1 MSRIYLYWIVRI
13 TGVLL
18 ILAGVF
24 LPVDLVADHAI
35 APHIARQILEQSGAA
50 RLQELQEQF
59 RLSLQFLRIAFSLL
73 GSWVLFVGLLW
84 KVLMRWVSDV
94 AVPGAGSVHGH
105 VSRGELLYPLAWA
118 VIVIAL
124 GVPLLFKG
132 FDSVELI
139 NFVMMAERG
148 PLVTMAC
155 QNLPP
160 RAAQLGYTVI
170 VSLLAKVLD
179 KPELAVR
186 LPALVLGALAVF
198 PVFSLARRYGSI
210 VYANLV
216 CGGMAATGFYHFYNT
231 YGRGYAMALLAY
243 LVCTTVALRLRE
255 SSTWR
260 DWIAYI
266 VPFVV
271 ACYTHLASGLYLGLL
286 TILVLA
292 DRAVRVRREDG
303 RLPAVLKS
311 MVQPAIVLGTAF
323 FVIAVLYSVGIP
335 SSRAYMRNLSL
346 TDYYMSYHV
355 NVRLLR
361 VMAESWAWVRDASPA
376 AMVQAVLAVVGVV
389 MGIRRRP
396 WTTAYLLLPLAV
408 SVVLI
413 WSRGLYVFTRY
424 FLHFLPAYVM
434 FAVLPLWAL
443 VPKRLR
449 AWRAAM
455 LTIVAAFLVGAGILS
470 MKRLYT
476 MERHGVRSAVRDV
489 QAMKEEGQ
497 TVMVALDPYITARHY
512 DPTVVSGY
520 TDDLFLQQVRSD
532 DPPEFVI
539 SVPYLDYDIPGGTE
553 LLTDRY
559 ELIKTYRSWL
569 DVDDNQDSILL
580 YRLKAEERD
589 ES

>member
-1 MSRIYLYWIVRI
+1 MRIA
-13 TGVLL
+13 GVLL
-18 ILAGVF
+18 ILAGVLF
-24 LPVDLVADHAI
+24 PVDLVADRAI

-59 RLSLQFLRIAFSLL
+59 RLSLMFLRIAFGLL
-73 GSWVLFVGLLW
+73 GSWLLFVGLLW
-84 KVLMRWVSDV
+84 KVLMRWVADV
-94 AVPGAGSVHGH
+94 AVPGAGRVHEQ
-105 VSRGELLYPLAWA
+105 VSRVELLYPLAWA
-118 VIVIAL
+118 VIIIAL
-124 GVPLLFKG
+124 GVPMLFKG
-132 FDSVELI
+132 LDSIELI

-160 RAAQLGYTVI
+160 RAAQIGYTVL

-179 KPELAVR
+179 NPELAAR
-186 LPALVLGALAVF
+186 LPALVLGALVAF
-198 PVFSLARRYGSI
+198 PVFSIARRYGSI
-210 VYANLV
+210 VFANLV

-243 LVCTTVALRLRE
+243 LVCTNVALKLRE

-260 DWIAYI
+260 DWIVYV

-286 TILVLA
+286 TLLLLL
-292 DRAVRVRREDG
+292 DRALRVRREDA
-303 RLPAVLKS
+303 RLSAILKS
-311 MVQPAIVLGTAF
+311 LVQPGIVLGTAF

-335 SSRAYMRNLSL
+335 SSRAYMRHLSL
-346 TDYYMSYHV
+346 TEYYMAYHV
-355 NVRLLR
+355 NLRLLR
-361 VMAESWAWVRDASPA
+361 VMAESWAWLRDAPPA
-376 AMVQAVLAVVGVV
+376 ASIQAVLVLFGVV
-389 MGIRRRP
+389 MGARRRP
-396 WTTAYLLLPLAV
+396 WTTAYLLAPLAV

-424 FLHFLPAYVM
+424 FIHFLPAYVL
-434 FAVLPLWAL
+434 FAILPLWAL

-455 LTIVAAFLVGAGILS
+455 LTIVAAFLVGAGVHS
-470 MKRLYT
+470 MKRLYS
-476 MERHGVRSAVRDV
+476 MERQGVLAAVRDT
-489 QAMKEEGQ
+489 QAMKAEGE
-497 TVMVALDPYITARHY
+497 TVMVVLDPYVTARHY

-520 TDDLFLQQVRSD
+520 TDRLFLQQISSD
-532 DPPEFVI
+532 TPPEFII

-553 LLTDRY
+553 MLAEKY
-559 ELIKTYRSWL
+559 ELIKAYPSWL

-589 ES
+589 EG